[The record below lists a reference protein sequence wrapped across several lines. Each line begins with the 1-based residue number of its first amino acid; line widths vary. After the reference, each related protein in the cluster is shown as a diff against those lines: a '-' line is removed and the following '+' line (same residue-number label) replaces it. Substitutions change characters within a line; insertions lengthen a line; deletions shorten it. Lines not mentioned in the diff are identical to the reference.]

1 MSDAFSLILDGDLE
15 LCGGEDPDGAFWFET
30 LAQGASFGDP
40 APVEV
45 AIASLLRDGSLVER
59 TSDGNRAVTF
69 QITIKSTDPAGVAQ
83 GRARLDR
90 LLGRR
95 TTLVWRDGDY
105 PATVLL
111 VETSSAVRPSGFDD
125 LEYLRNEE
133 TVALRFECL
142 PYARSE
148 NKILDVSTS
157 PPGSGAGTVFYS
169 AESTTGWAGFA
180 GGYQDQAA
188 SFSVDTSIK
197 NEGTGSVKSLLTE
210 WEEGF
215 TYGGPPYG
223 PYYAP
228 HGGTSRDEVTGLSLD
243 TDMGGYVSVAIRFD
257 PVYNLSRLEKIWQS
271 TTAGAWVEVTNWAA
285 IKYES
290 NGFVHYRWAVDDGLT
305 ILGLR
310 FQAFHERSGQWT
322 SQTRPYVWYDDFKF
336 TDVATTEQQIIKN
349 ITVEGSARTVGSLR
363 IESGTESVAL
373 GQVLVATVPTE
384 AIPAGFSPETR
395 PYVTQGTLTSD
406 PDAQGGA
413 YYLPDPTTY
422 NTGAGYPIFD
432 VPVRMLQPG
441 AYTVVNLVQT
451 DNDPVTTGVQAQ
463 LNIDGTLT
471 GSIQTAEVNAIP
483 PFSETAEWQFVTVGT
498 LILPP
503 VPMEN
508 ADTTTSVRLTF
519 KGDPLANCYLIPA
532 WSVGGRP
539 VADFS
544 IIDCGTGLP
553 AADGPS
559 SFLWI
564 DSPDANQPQGGYWR
578 GPASDRL
585 NARSAWPDAIAPGIH
600 AFPPGEITAFLAVTA
615 SQAPTLALEY
625 FPAWHGSAAI

>member
-1 MSDAFSLILDGDLE
+1 MTFAPRFIYGDLDLTDAPFMVE
-15 LCGGEDPDGAFWFET
+15 FGLDLGN
-30 LAQGASFGDP
+30 AQAVTAVID
-40 APVEV
+40 
-45 AIASLLRDGSLVER
+45 SLLTDGELISGERDSNREISLTVLVEG
-59 TSDGNRAVTF
+59 SDLAALA
-69 QITIKSTDPAGVAQ
+69 DAEALLVAQ
-83 GRARLDR
+83 ARKQRNTLTVEPGDDIGPTTVFDTFRAQVEWQRDDDFERSNL
-90 LLGRR
+90 RR
-95 TTLVWRDGDY
+95 FVLTI
-105 PATVLL
+105 PALPFTH
-111 VETSSAVRPSGFDD
+111 SA
-125 LEYLRNEE
+125 
-133 TVALRFECL
+133 
-142 PYARSE
+142 

-169 AESTTGWAGFA
+169 AESTTGWAGFT
-180 GGYQDQAA
+180 GGYQDQAP
-188 SFSVDTSIK
+188 SFSVDTSVK
-197 NEGTGSVKSLLTE
+197 NEGTGSVRSLLTE
-210 WEEGF
+210 WEEGATF
-215 TYGGPPYG
+215 PPSPSMPGGFYT
-223 PYYAP
+223 P
-228 HGGTSRDEVTGLSLD
+228 HGGRSRDEVTGLSLD
-243 TDMGGYVSVAIRFD
+243 TGTGGYVSVAIRFD
-257 PVYNLSRLEKIWQS
+257 PVYNLSRLEKVWQS
-271 TTAGAWVEVTNWAA
+271 TTAGVWVEVTNWAA

-290 NGFVHYRWAVDDGLT
+290 NGFVHYRWQVDAGQT
-305 ILGLR
+305 ILGFR
-310 FQAFHERSGQWT
+310 FQAFHERSGQW
-322 SQTRPYVWYDDFKF
+322 SDQTRPYVWYDDFKF
-336 TDVATTEQQIIKN
+336 VDTATTEQQIIKN

-395 PYVTQGTLTSD
+395 PYVTQGNLTPD

-413 YYLPDPTTY
+413 YYLPHPTTY
-422 NTGAGYPIFD
+422 NTGSGYPIFD
-432 VPVRMLQPG
+432 VPVRMLSPG

-483 PFSETAEWQFVTVGT
+483 PFSATAEWQFVTVGT

-508 ADTTTSVRLTF
+508 ADLTTAVRLTF